1 MQRIQDKEG
10 QDRGLVSNKTEPLK
24 PDAAVVERRGEGQP
38 ERTRVVDLPDLR
50 RSDARAEARLP
61 ARAEARTEDG
71 AANNL
76 DFRPDDGANNSS
88 KQNDGNSVPN
98 EKEGSMSKQQQ
109 QQTQLTATI
118 FDTVMEPAG
127 KRSFNDRYFEATQE
141 TLVGLYSKRD
151 SATGQPVEDVS
162 DIIHRVATS
171 MALAELKYVLTAEE
185 IVEITLEAALK
196 HPVTQQWQAVFCEH
210 IGNQKF
216 WANTPAN
223 INADP
228 EVSLNVLKYWAH
240 GKLSEQKEADIWLR
254 SEELRRAVLQNKK
267 TNLSD
272 HEVAMGELAV
282 KLRGK
287 GCLAACGVAYVEDSL
302 EGIQEA
308 ARIEALAA
316 KAAMGM
322 GINTSTLRPW
332 SSIISNGAAA
342 SGPDRFYEKT
352 IAKAVEAVA
361 QGGRR
366 GGALIELRN
375 SDHPDILFFI
385 DKKKLIPPPV
395 MSKVFEEVRNEVRQ
409 NPGEDGM
416 SYKKRILEMAEKRYG
431 ERFAQYMERQ
441 NYLKNTNVTVL
452 AMPGFM
458 EAVANRAFYPASFN
472 KERWMGALYD
482 PRKPVYDEKT
492 GMLKVNRLTKEPVYE
507 EYAVDLKQNPE
518 AIEAARSL
526 RNAVV
531 EITDKYVKVRGH
543 FYAPD
548 VFQRIVEGM
557 RDSGEPGLGFYETI
571 NAGNANDHVY
581 DLNTCNP
588 CGEQFLPAGPGKDG
602 MFYMGN
608 CNLSSLHAA
617 HADFWNPDGT
627 YNMPAMKA
635 VARVQQRFMDNVTDV
650 SWYPIPAQNMTARME
665 RRNGGG
671 FAGIAEFLSRLGL
684 EFGSQEGLEAVES
697 LFRHYTRACV
707 DASAELAKER
717 GVYPLWEGSRFQK
730 KGLRVR
736 NSCMTNNAPTG
747 TLAQALQTS
756 WGVDPHNGI
765 VFSRKVRS
773 RYVDF
778 VAPGF
783 KELMIKHGAWPTT
796 EEGEKALLKRI
807 RDNHKSCRGLAE
819 VPQAVQKAFPVRVE
833 VDPEKY
839 IRHLA
844 AIHKGADE
852 FPEAFNS
859 VSNTCSIPLDA
870 SEEAV
875 GEAAILAWR
884 LGVKDITFYP
894 DGARLS
900 QPVEKI
906 AKEDYDRESDLLTL
920 LGHTEKRTI
929 SVEETVGQTYKV
941 RVGSPDGG
949 STLHVSL
956 NHEVNRPGE
965 LIEVYA
971 RMGKP
976 GAIEAGLFEAVGRL
990 ASAFLQY
997 AAEFGEEERAKA
1009 EITVVR
1015 QLVNIQS
1022 GYPAFFKFSDSD
1034 KAVVIQS
1041 PCDGLAKAIQ
1051 HYRRHHSQSVDA
1063 QAAALSEELYQK
1075 EEALNHT
1082 STQLGSMPSANEQNR
1097 NRRACGKCGNESWL
1111 RIDGCDVCQSCGYSK
1126 CG

>member
-1 MQRIQDKEG
+1 MLNLKEG
-10 QDRGLVSNKTEPLK
+10 QKSVDQQIEFSPTARSLMLDNYN
-24 PDAAVVERRGEGQP
+24 ERY
-38 ERTRVVDLPDLR
+38 L
-50 RSDARAEARLP
+50 
-61 ARAEARTEDG
+61 
-71 AANNL
+71 
-76 DFRPDDGANNSS
+76 
-88 KQNDGNSVPN
+88 
-98 EKEGSMSKQQQ
+98 
-109 QQTQLTATI
+109 
-118 FDTVMEPAG
+118 
-127 KRSFNDRYFEATQE
+127 EATQE
-141 TLVGLYSKRD
+141 TLVGLYAKRD
-151 SATGQPVEDVS
+151 CSTGQPQEDVS
-162 DIIHRVATS
+162 GIIHRVAS
-171 MALAELKYVLTAEE
+171 SVAIAELKYVLSPAE
-185 IVEITLEAALK
+185 IVELTVEDALK
-196 HPVTQQWQAVFCEH
+196 HPVVVQWSSTFFDQ

-228 EVSLNVLKYWAH
+228 EVSLYVLKYWAY
-240 GKLSEQKEADIWLR
+240 GKLAGIKESDIWLR
-254 SEELRRAVLQNKK
+254 SEEFRRAFLSNNVA
-267 TNLSD
+267 NLSES
-272 HEVAMGELAV
+272 EVAMGRLSNL
-282 KLRGK
+282 LRGK
-287 GCLAACGVAYVEDSL
+287 GCLAACGVTYVEDSL

-395 MSKVFEEVRNEVRQ
+395 MSKVFDEVRSETKQ
-409 NPGEDGM
+409 EFGEDAM
-416 SYKKRILEMAEKRYG
+416 SYKKRILELAERRYG

-458 EAVANRAFYPASFN
+458 EAVANRTFYPAVFN
-472 KERWMGALYD
+472 KERWSGTLHD

-492 GMLKVNRLTKEPVYE
+492 GLVKVNRLTKEPVFQ
-507 EYAVDLKQNPE
+507 EYAVDIQQYPE
-518 AIEAARSL
+518 AIEAARNL
-526 RNAVV
+526 RHTSV
-531 EITDKYVKVRGH
+531 EITDRYVKVKGH
-543 FYAPD
+543 FYAPE

-602 MFYMGN
+602 MYYMGN
-608 CNLSSLHAA
+608 CNLSSMHAG
-617 HADFWNPDGT
+617 HLDFWNPDGT
-627 YNMPAMKA
+627 YNMSAMKS
-635 VARVQQRFMDNVTDV
+635 VAKLQQRFMDNVTDV

-684 EFGSQEGLEAVES
+684 EFGSPEGLDATEN
-697 LFRHYTRACV
+697 LFRQYTKASV
-707 DASAELAKER
+707 DASVEMAKER
-717 GVYPLWEGSRFQK
+717 GVYPLWEGSKFQK

-778 VAPGF
+778 LAPGF
-783 KELMIKHGAWPTT
+783 KEMMVKHNAWPETA
-796 EEGEKALLKRI
+796 EGEKELLKRI
-807 RDNHKSCRGLAE
+807 RDNHKSIRGLKE
-819 VPQAVQKAFPVRVE
+819 VPPAVQKAFPIRVE
-833 VDPEKY
+833 VEPERY

-844 AIHKGADE
+844 AIHKGASDY
-852 FPEAFNS
+852 PEAFNS

-870 SEEAV
+870 SEDAVAEAT
-875 GEAAILAWR
+875 ILAWR
-884 LGVKDITFYP
+884 LEVKDITFYP

-906 AKEDYDRESDLLTL
+906 AKEDYDRNSDLLTM
-920 LGHTEKRTI
+920 LGHRERRNI
-929 SVEETVGQTYKV
+929 NVEETTGQTYKV

-956 NHEVNRPGE
+956 NHEVKRPGE

-976 GAIEAGLFEAVGRL
+976 GAVEAGLFEAVGRL
-990 ASAFLQY
+990 ASSFLQY

-1009 EITVVR
+1009 EMTIVR

-1034 KAVVIQS
+1034 KAVVVQS

-1051 HYRRHHSQSVDA
+1051 HYRRHYVVGHEGLADAEESLNQGALEHSVGVP
-1063 QAAALSEELYQK
+1063 ENNE
-1075 EEALNHT
+1075 T
-1082 STQLGSMPSANEQNR
+1082 PSMKRGKS
-1097 NRRACGKCGNESWL
+1097 CGKCGGDGFI
-1111 RIDGCDVCQSCGYSK
+1111 RIDGCDVCQSCGFSK

>member
-1 MQRIQDKEG
+1 MNISDTKLAQEKKPTMNFE
-10 QDRGLVSNKTEPLK
+10 VSQFMPAHK
-24 PDAAVVERRGEGQP
+24 VE
-38 ERTRVVDLPDLR
+38 
-50 RSDARAEARLP
+50 
-61 ARAEARTEDG
+61 
-71 AANNL
+71 N
-76 DFRPDDGANNSS
+76 
-88 KQNDGNSVPN
+88 
-98 EKEGSMSKQQQ
+98 
-109 QQTQLTATI
+109 
-118 FDTVMEPAG
+118 
-127 KRSFNDRYFEATQE
+127 FNDRYFEATQE
-141 TLVGLYSKRD
+141 TLTGLYAKRD
-151 SATGQPVEDVS
+151 TTTGQPLEDVS
-162 DIIHRVATS
+162 GIIDRVATS
-171 MALAELKYVLTAEE
+171 VGLAELKYALTPEE
-185 IVEITLEAALK
+185 LIEVSLADALK
-196 HPVTQQWQAVFCEH
+196 HPVVVQWAQTFSAH

-228 EVSLNVLKYWAH
+228 EVSLDVLKYWAH
-240 GKLSEQKEADIWLR
+240 GKIAGLKETAIWLR
-254 SEELRRAVLQNKK
+254 SEELRKAVLSGN
-267 TNLSD
+267 TLALS
-272 HEVAMGELAV
+272 ENEIAMGKLAV
-282 KLRGK
+282 SLRGK
-287 GCLAACGVAYVEDSL
+287 GCLAACGVTYVEDSL

-332 SSIISNGAAA
+332 ASIISNGAAA

-395 MSKVFEEVRNEVRQ
+395 MSRIFEEVRSETRQ
-409 NPGEDGM
+409 EIGEDAM
-416 SYKKRILEMAEKRYG
+416 SYKKRILEMSEKRYG
-431 ERFAQYMERQ
+431 ERFHQYMERQ
-441 NYLKNTNVTVL
+441 NFLKNTNVTVL

-458 EAVANRAFYPASFN
+458 EAVANRTFYQATFA
-472 KERWMGALYD
+472 KERWTGELYD
-482 PRKPVYDEKT
+482 PRKPIYDEKT
-492 GMLKVNRLTKEPVYE
+492 GQIKVNRLTKEPTYQ
-507 EYAVDLKQNPE
+507 EYAVDIKAYPE

-526 RNAVV
+526 KHAIV
-531 EITDKYVKVRGH
+531 EITDKYVKVKGH
-543 FYAPD
+543 FYAPE
-548 VFQRIVEGM
+548 VFNRIVEGM
-557 RDSGEPGLGFYETI
+557 RDSGEPGLGFYDTI
-571 NAGNANDHVY
+571 NEGNANDHVY

-602 MFYMGN
+602 NYYMGN
-608 CNLSSLHAA
+608 CNLSSMHAA
-617 HADFWNPDGT
+617 HPDFWNPDGT
-627 YNMPAMKA
+627 YNMQAMRA
-635 VARVQQRFMDNVTDV
+635 TARIQQRFMDNVTDV

-684 EFGSQEGLEAVES
+684 EFGQAEGLEATEN
-697 LFRHYTRACV
+697 LFRQYTKASV
-707 DASAELAKER
+707 DASIEMAKER
-717 GVYPLWEGSRFQK
+717 GVYPLWEGSKFHK

-747 TLAQALQTS
+747 TLAQALQTT

-773 RYVDF
+773 RFVDF
-778 VAPGF
+778 LAPGF
-783 KELMIKHGAWPTT
+783 KELMVKHGAWPDT

-807 RDNHKSCRGLAE
+807 RDNHKSCRGLKE
-819 VPQAVQKAFPVRVE
+819 VPAAVQKAYPVRVE
-833 VDPEKY
+833 VDPDKY
-839 IRHLA
+839 IKHLA
-844 AIHKGADE
+844 AIHKGASE

-859 VSNTCSIPLDA
+859 VSNTCSIPLDSSLELVSEA
-870 SEEAV
+870 SM
-875 GEAAILAWR
+875 LAWR

-894 DGARLS
+894 DGSRLS

-906 AKEDYDRESDLLTL
+906 AKEDYDRESDLLSM
-920 LGHTEKRTI
+920 LGHRERRI
-929 SVEETVGQTYKV
+929 INVEETTGQTYKV
-941 RVGSPDGG
+941 RVGTEDGG

-956 NHEVNRPGE
+956 NHEVERAGE

-976 GAIEAGLFEAVGRL
+976 GAIEGGLFEAVGRL
-990 ASAFLQY
+990 ASAFLKY
-997 AAEFGEEERAKA
+997 AAEFGEEERSKA
-1009 EITVVR
+1009 EMEIVK

-1022 GYPAFFKFSDSD
+1022 GYPAFFKFKDCD

-1051 HYRRHHSQSVDA
+1051 NYRRH
-1063 QAAALSEELYQK
+1063 Y
-1075 EEALNHT
+1075 ALNHEGMAEAEEAFNHGLIPQNAITNSSST
-1082 STQLGSMPSANEQNR
+1082 SSTPTVDSSTRGKS
-1097 NRRACGKCGNESWL
+1097 CGKCGSAEFI
-1111 RIDGCDVCQSCGYSK
+1111 RIDGCNVCQSCGYSK

>member
-1 MQRIQDKEG
+1 MLKVQHKDNQAQGATPGDEADK
-10 QDRGLVSNKTEPLK
+10 QT
-24 PDAAVVERRGEGQP
+24 
-38 ERTRVVDLPDLR
+38 
-50 RSDARAEARLP
+50 ARP
-61 ARAEARTEDG
+61 Q
-71 AANNL
+71 
-76 DFRPDDGANNSS
+76 S
-88 KQNDGNSVPN
+88 KVADY
-98 EKEGSMSKQQQ
+98 M
-109 QQTQLTATI
+109 
-118 FDTVMEPAG
+118 
-127 KRSFNDRYFEATQE
+127 DRYFESTQE
-141 TLVGLYSKRD
+141 TLVGLYAKRD
-151 SATGQPVEDVS
+151 PLTGLPVEDVNG
-162 DIIHRVATS
+162 IINRVSTS
-171 MALAELKYVLTAEE
+171 VAVAELKYVLSPEE
-185 IVEITLEAALK
+185 IIEASLDAAVG
-196 HPVTQQWQAVFCEH
+196 HPVTIHWASIFSDH

-228 EVSLNVLKYWAH
+228 EVALDVLKYWAH
-240 GKLSEQKEADIWLR
+240 GKLAEMKEDEIWLR
-254 SEELRRAVLQNKK
+254 SEDLRRAVLTKN
-267 TNLSD
+267 TDNLSD
-272 HEVAMGELAV
+272 HEVKMGELSAR
-282 KLRGK
+282 LRGK

-322 GINTSTLRPW
+322 GLNTSSLRPW
-332 SSIISNGAAA
+332 ASIISNGAAA

-385 DKKKLIPPPV
+385 DKKKLTPPPV
-395 MSKVFEEVRNEVRQ
+395 MSAIYKKMEKDFPQ
-409 NPGEDGM
+409 KSGEDNL
-416 SYKKRILEMAEKRYG
+416 SYKKRILQLSETRYG
-431 ERFAQYMERQ
+431 ELYAQYLEKQ

-458 EAVANRAFYPASFN
+458 EAVAKKEFYPASFN
-472 KERWMGALYD
+472 SARWSGPLYD
-482 PRKPVYDEKT
+482 PRHPVLDEKT
-492 GMLKVNRLTKEPVYE
+492 GQIKVNRLTKEPVFD
-507 EYAVDLKQNPE
+507 EYSVDLSVYPE
-518 AIEAARSL
+518 AIEAARKAKNSI
-526 RNAVV
+526 V
-531 EITDKYVKVRGH
+531 EITDRYVRVRGQ

-571 NAGNANDHVY
+571 NKGNANDHVY

-602 MFYMGN
+602 RFYMGN
-608 CNLSSLHAA
+608 CNLSSVHAA
-617 HADFWNPDGT
+617 HETFWNPDGT
-627 YNMPAMKA
+627 YNMTQMST
-635 VARVQQRFMDNVTDV
+635 VAKIQQRFMDNVTDV

-684 EFGSQEGLEAVES
+684 EFGSKEALAATEK
-697 LFRHYTRACV
+697 LFASYTRASV
-707 DASAELAKER
+707 EASTALAKER
-717 GVYPLWEGSRFQK
+717 GVYPLWEGSKFQK

-773 RYVDF
+773 RFVDF

-783 KELMIKHGAWPTT
+783 KDLMQKHGAWP
-796 EEGEKALLKRI
+796 ESIEAQDALIAKI
-807 RDNHKSCRGLAE
+807 RANHKSCRGIAE
-819 VPQAVQKAFPVRVE
+819 IPEAVQKAFPIRVE
-833 VDPEKY
+833 VEPEAY
-839 IRHLA
+839 IKHLA
-844 AIHKGADE
+844 AIHRGADE

-859 VSNTCSIPLDA
+859 VSNTCSIPLES
-870 SEEAV
+870 SEESV
-875 GEAAILAWR
+875 SQAAMLAWR

-894 DGARLS
+894 DGSRLS

-906 AKEDYDRESDLLTL
+906 AKEDYERESDLLTQ
-920 LGHTEKRTI
+920 LGHQERRSI
-929 SVEETVGQTYKV
+929 DVEETTGKTYKV

-956 NHEVNRPGE
+956 NHEKDRPGE

-976 GAIEAGLFEAVGRL
+976 GAVESGLFEAVGRL

-997 AAEFGEEERAKA
+997 AAEFGEDERAKA
-1009 EITVVR
+1009 EITIVR

-1022 GYPAFFKFSDSD
+1022 GYPAFFKFGDTE
-1034 KAVVIQS
+1034 KPVVVQS
-1041 PCDGLAKAIQ
+1041 PCDGLAKSIQ
-1051 HYRRHHSQSVDA
+1051 HYRRHYMDSLSPCETPASGGQEQVVAVD
-1063 QAAALSEELYQK
+1063 
-1075 EEALNHT
+1075 
-1082 STQLGSMPSANEQNR
+1082 STAKAPTTPTNISAVVV
-1097 NRRACGKCGNESWL
+1097 CSKCGGESWL
-1111 RIDGCDVCQSCGYSK
+1111 KIDGCNVCQSCGYSK

>member
-1 MQRIQDKEG
+1 MLTVQNKENNQKDG
-10 QDRGLVSNKTEPLK
+10 PNLPVAPKVS
-24 PDAAVVERRGEGQP
+24 QP
-38 ERTRVVDLPDLR
+38 EKTLTRT
-50 RSDARAEARLP
+50 AREDYTARYW
-61 ARAEARTEDG
+61 E
-71 AANNL
+71 
-76 DFRPDDGANNSS
+76 S
-88 KQNDGNSVPN
+88 
-98 EKEGSMSKQQQ
+98 
-109 QQTQLTATI
+109 
-118 FDTVMEPAG
+118 
-127 KRSFNDRYFEATQE
+127 TQE
-141 TLVGLYSKRD
+141 TLVGLYAKRD
-151 SATGQPVEDVS
+151 PISGLPVEGVN

-171 MALAELKYVLTAEE
+171 VALAELKYALTP
-185 IVEITLEAALK
+185 VEIIELTLAKALQ
-196 HPVTQQWQAVFCEH
+196 HPAVEQWEQIFADN
-210 IGNQKF
+210 IGNQRF

-228 EVSLNVLKYWAH
+228 EVSLKVLQYWAH
-240 GKLSEQKEADIWLR
+240 GKQANMKEEDIWLR
-254 SEELRRAVLQNKK
+254 SEELRMAVTQGK
-267 TNLSD
+267 TANLSED
-272 HEVAMGELAV
+272 EIAMGHLSSF
-282 KLRGK
+282 LRGK
-287 GCLAACGVAYVEDSL
+287 GCLAACGVAFVTDSL

-322 GINTSTLRPW
+322 GLNTSSLRPW
-332 SSIISNGAAA
+332 ASIISNGAAA

-385 DKKKLIPPPV
+385 DKKKLFPPP
-395 MSKVFEEVRNEVRQ
+395 SLSNIYKQLKSEIRKES
-409 NPGEDGM
+409 GEDSM
-416 SYKKRILEMAEKRYG
+416 SYKKRILKLAEAKYG
-431 ERFAQYMERQ
+431 EKHAQYLDRQ

-458 EAVANRAFYPASFN
+458 EAVENKRFFPASFN
-472 KERWMGALYD
+472 KAVWNGSVYD
-482 PRKPVYDEKT
+482 PRKPVMDERT
-492 GMLKVNRLTKEPVYE
+492 GQIKVNKLTKEPTFE
-507 EYAVDLKQNPE
+507 EYSVDIRKFPE
-518 AIEAARSL
+518 AIDAARKLS
-526 RNAVV
+526 NATV
-531 EITDKYVKVRGH
+531 EITDKQVKVHGH

-557 RDSGEPGLGFYETI
+557 RDSGEPGIGFYETI
-571 NAGNANDHVY
+571 NAANANDHAY

-602 MFYMGN
+602 RTYMGN

-617 HADFWNPDGT
+617 HADFWGPDGS
-627 YNMPAMKA
+627 YNMANMRA
-635 VARVQQRFMDNVTDV
+635 VVRVQQRFMDNVSDV
-650 SWYPIPAQNMTARME
+650 SWYPIPLQNMTARLE

-671 FAGIAEFLSRLGL
+671 FAGIAEFLSRLGAG
-684 EFGSQEGLEAVES
+684 FGSAEGNAATEELFRQYNKASLEAS
-697 LFRHYTRACV
+697 T
-707 DASAELAKER
+707 DLAKER
-717 GVYPLWEGSRFQK
+717 GVYPLWEGSRFHK

-773 RYVDF
+773 RFVDF

-783 KELMIKHGAWPTT
+783 KEMMIRFGAWPET
-796 EEGEKALLKRI
+796 EDAQNALMKKI
-807 RDNHKSCRGLAE
+807 RNNNKSCVGLAE
-819 VPQAVQKAFPVRVE
+819 VPEAIQKAFPIRVE
-833 VDPEKY
+833 VSPEGY

-844 AIHKGADE
+844 AIHDGARE
-852 FPEAFNS
+852 VPEVFNS
-859 VSNTCSIPLDA
+859 VSNTCSIPLDF
-870 SEEAV
+870 SEQAV
-875 GEAAILAWR
+875 HDSTMLAWK

-894 DGARLS
+894 DGSRLS

-906 AKEDYDRESDLLTL
+906 ASQDYDRESDLLAQ
-920 LGHTEKRTI
+920 LGHQERRDI
-929 SVEETVGQTYKV
+929 RVEETIGQNYKV

-956 NHEVNRPGE
+956 NHEKNHPGE
-965 LIEVYA
+965 LVEVYA

-976 GAIEAGLFEAVGRL
+976 GAVEAGLFEAVGRL
-990 ASAFLQY
+990 ASSFLQY
-997 AAEFGEEERAKA
+997 AAEFGEEERGKA
-1009 EITVVR
+1009 EMTIVR

-1034 KAVVIQS
+1034 KAVVVQS

-1051 HYRRHHSQSVDA
+1051 HYRKTFSQGHEDLAGAEASLNHGAVP
-1063 QAAALSEELYQK
+1063 QAAINNAEAQPVQMTLGITDQQLSVGGRVQ
-1075 EEALNHT
+1075 
-1082 STQLGSMPSANEQNR
+1082 P
-1097 NRRACGKCGNESWL
+1097 ACGKCGGEAWL
-1111 RIDGCDVCQSCGYSK
+1111 KIDGCNVCQSCGYSK